1 MRLCPKASRLP
12 EALQMHNAVP
22 DDCSPAHDRWIC
34 HLDAPNQGG
43 SSFQQ
48 RHPGIQE
55 AILILPFILCGIDSI
70 TEHDLRGVAAHVDW
84 PTQAAVWKTLVQHPK
99 AASLA

>member
-1 MRLCPKASRLP
+1 MIRAGEIKDWAEAARLLGVTRARMTQIANLLLL
-12 EALQMHNAVP
+12 A
-22 DDCSPAHDRWIC
+22 
-34 HLDAPNQGG
+34 
-43 SSFQQ
+43 
-48 RHPGIQE
+48 PGIQE
-55 AILILPFILCGIDSI
+55 AILILPFILYGIDSI